1 MQKRNGEYTTMDALE
16 ELRGRARAAE
26 VAAQL
31 AERRAASAEKALHA
45 NADAYAR
52 ALADMRVKAERMA
65 RWSRVTAI
73 LGGAVL
79 VCTVVN
85 LILAAMRW

>member
-1 MQKRNGEYTTMDALE
+1 MDNTIE

-26 VAAQL
+26 IAAQL

>member
-1 MQKRNGEYTTMDALE
+1 MDNTIE

-73 LGGAVL
+73 LSGAVL

-85 LILAAMRW
+85 LILAAMHW

>member
-1 MQKRNGEYTTMDALE
+1 MRPMNSNGVHTTIE

-52 ALADMRVKAERMA
+52 AMADMRVKAERMA

-79 VCTVVN
+79 LCTVAV
-85 LILAAMRW
+85 LIVAAMRW